1 MKQHK
6 KIIFELDNLNEFPVY
21 NVKILVHK
29 SSSGKHSTYTVSIN
43 EYIDNALDSLN
54 RLRDNMNKEGI
65 SWTVY
70 YIEKENSTEGY
81 KILEV
86 AESKDEK
93 ISERTKFNSMKTQNY
108 HLIRLVEKLDLI
120 IEKSPLQY

>member
-29 SSSGKHSTYTVSIN
+29 SSPGKHSTYTVSIN

-70 YIEKENSTEGY
+70 YIEKENLIEGY

-86 AESKDEK
+86 EESKDKK
-93 ISERTKFNSMKTQNY
+93 ISEKTKFDLMKTQNNQ
-108 HLIRLVEKLDLI
+108 LTQLAEKLDLI
-120 IEKSPLQY
+120 IEKSPF

>member
-6 KIIFELDNLNEFPVY
+6 KIIFELENLNEFPMY

-29 SSSGKHSTYTVSIN
+29 SSSRKHSTYTVSIN
-43 EYIDNALDSLN
+43 EYIDNAFDSLN
-54 RLRDNMNKEGI
+54 RLRDNMNKEGF

-70 YIEKENSTEGY
+70 YIEKDNSIEGY

-86 AESKDEK
+86 AESKEEK
-93 ISERTKFNSMKTQNY
+93 ISEKNKFDLMKTRNNQ
-108 HLIRLVEKLDLI
+108 LLRLAEKLDLI
-120 IEKSPLQY
+120 IEKSPF

>member
-6 KIIFELDNLNEFPVY
+6 KIIFELDNLNEFPIY

-65 SWTVY
+65 SWSVY
-70 YIEKENSTEGY
+70 YIEKDHSIEGY

-93 ISERTKFNSMKTQNY
+93 ISEKNKFDLMKIQNNQ
-108 HLIRLVEKLDLI
+108 LKRLAEKLDLT
-120 IEKSPLQY
+120 IEKSPF

>member
-1 MKQHK
+1 MKLHK
-6 KIIFELDNLNEFPVY
+6 KIIFELDNLNEFPMY

-29 SSSGKHSTYTVSIN
+29 SSSGKHSTYTVSEN
-43 EYIDNALDSLN
+43 EYIDNAFDSLN
-54 RLRDNMNKEGI
+54 RLRDYMNKEGF

-70 YIEKENSTEGY
+70 YIEKKNSIEGY

-93 ISERTKFNSMKTQNY
+93 ISEKNKFDLMKKQNNQ
-108 HLIRLVEKLDLI
+108 LTRLVEQLELK
-120 IEKSPLQY
+120 IEESPF

>member
-1 MKQHK
+1 MKNHK
-6 KIIFELDNLNEFPVY
+6 KIIFEFDNLSEFPVY

-70 YIEKENSTEGY
+70 YIEKENSIEGH

-86 AESKDEK
+86 VESKDEK
-93 ISERTKFNSMKTQNY
+93 ISEKTKFDLMKKQNNQ
-108 HLIRLVEKLDLI
+108 LTGLVEQLELK
-120 IEKSPLQY
+120 IEESPF

>member
-1 MKQHK
+1 MKNHK
-6 KIIFELDNLNEFPVY
+6 KIIFELDNLSEFPVY

-70 YIEKENSTEGY
+70 YIEKENSIEGY

-93 ISERTKFNSMKTQNY
+93 ISEKTKFDLMKKQNNQ
-108 HLIRLVEKLDLI
+108 LTRLVEQLELK
-120 IEKSPLQY
+120 IEESPF

>member
-6 KIIFELDNLNEFPVY
+6 KIIFELDNLNEFPMY

-29 SSSGKHSTYTVSIN
+29 SSSRKHSTYTVSIN
-43 EYIDNALDSLN
+43 EYIDNAFDSLN
-54 RLRDNMNKEGI
+54 RLKENMNKEEF

-70 YIEKENSTEGY
+70 YIEKENSIEGY

-86 AESKDEK
+86 AESKEEK
-93 ISERTKFNSMKTQNY
+93 ISEKNKFDLMKTRNNQ
-108 HLIRLVEKLDLI
+108 LLRLAEKLDLI
-120 IEKSPLQY
+120 IEKSPF

>member
-21 NVKILVHK
+21 NVKILVNK

-70 YIEKENSTEGY
+70 YIEKENLIEGY
-81 KILEV
+81 RILEV
-86 AESKDEK
+86 AESNDKK
-93 ISERTKFNSMKTQNY
+93 ISEKTKFDLMKTQNNQ
-108 HLIRLVEKLDLI
+108 LTRLVEKLDLI
-120 IEKSPLQY
+120 IEKLPLQY

>member
-1 MKQHK
+1 MKNHK
-6 KIIFELDNLNEFPVY
+6 KIIFELDNLSEFPVY

-29 SSSGKHSTYTVSIN
+29 SSSGKHSTYTVSVN

-108 HLIRLVEKLDLI
+108 HLTRLVEKLDLI

>member
-1 MKQHK
+1 MKNHK
-6 KIIFELDNLNEFPVY
+6 KIIFELDNLNEFPMY

-86 AESKDEK
+86 AESKDEE
-93 ISERTKFNSMKTQNY
+93 ISEKTKFNLMKTQNY
-108 HLIRLVEKLDLI
+108 HLTRLVEKLDLI

>member
-1 MKQHK
+1 MKNHK
-6 KIIFELDNLNEFPVY
+6 KIIFELDNLNEFPMY

-70 YIEKENSTEGY
+70 YIEKENSIEGH

-86 AESKDEK
+86 VESKDEK
-93 ISERTKFNSMKTQNY
+93 ISEKTKFDLMKTQNNQ
-108 HLIRLVEKLDLI
+108 LTRLVEQLELK
-120 IEKSPLQY
+120 IEESPF

>member
-6 KIIFELDNLNEFPVY
+6 KIIFELDNLNEFPMY

-29 SSSGKHSTYTVSIN
+29 SSSGKHSTYTVSEN
-43 EYIDNALDSLN
+43 EYIDNAFDSLN
-54 RLRDNMNKEGI
+54 RLRDYMNKEGF

-70 YIEKENSTEGY
+70 YIEKKNSIEGY

-93 ISERTKFNSMKTQNY
+93 ISEKNKFDLMKKQNNQ
-108 HLIRLVEKLDLI
+108 LTRLVEQLELK
-120 IEKSPLQY
+120 IEESPF

>member
-6 KIIFELDNLNEFPVY
+6 KILFELDNLNEFPMY
-21 NVKILVHK
+21 NVKIVLHK

-43 EYIDNALDSLN
+43 EYIDNAFDSLN
-54 RLRDNMNKEGI
+54 RLKENMNKEEF

-70 YIEKENSTEGY
+70 YIEKENSIEGY

-93 ISERTKFNSMKTQNY
+93 ISEKTKFDLMKTKNNQ
-108 HLIRLVEKLDLI
+108 LKRLVEKLDLI
-120 IEKSPLQY
+120 IDKSPF

>member
-1 MKQHK
+1 MKNHK

-29 SSSGKHSTYTVSIN
+29 SSSGKHSTYTVSVN

-70 YIEKENSTEGY
+70 YIEKENSIEGY

-93 ISERTKFNSMKTQNY
+93 ISEKTKFDLMKTQNNQ
-108 HLIRLVEKLDLI
+108 LSRLVEQLELK
-120 IEKSPLQY
+120 IEESPF

>member
-6 KIIFELDNLNEFPVY
+6 KIIFELDNLNEFPMY

-43 EYIDNALDSLN
+43 EYIDNAFDSLN
-54 RLRDNMNKEGI
+54 KLRDNMNKEGFT
-65 SWTVY
+65 WTVY
-70 YIEKENSTEGY
+70 YIEKGNLIEGY

-86 AESKDEK
+86 AESNDKK
-93 ISERTKFNSMKTQNY
+93 ISEKTKFDLMKTQNNQ
-108 HLIRLVEKLDLI
+108 LTQLAEKLDLI
-120 IEKSPLQY
+120 IEKSPF

>member
-1 MKQHK
+1 MKNHK
-6 KIIFELDNLNEFPVY
+6 KIIFELDNLNEFSIY

-70 YIEKENSTEGY
+70 YIEKENSIEGY

-93 ISERTKFNSMKTQNY
+93 ISEKTKFDLMKKQNNQ
-108 HLIRLVEKLDLI
+108 LTRLVEQLELK
-120 IEKSPLQY
+120 IEESPF

>member
-6 KIIFELDNLNEFPVY
+6 KIIFELDNLNEFPMY
-21 NVKILVHK
+21 NVKIVLHK

-43 EYIDNALDSLN
+43 EYIDNAFDSLN
-54 RLRDNMNKEGI
+54 RLRDNMDKEGVG
-65 SWTVY
+65 WTVY
-70 YIEKENSTEGY
+70 YIEKENSIEGY

-93 ISERTKFNSMKTQNY
+93 ITEKTKFDLMKIQNNQ
-108 HLIRLVEKLDLI
+108 LTRLAEKLDLI
-120 IEKSPLQY
+120 IEKSPF

>member
-29 SSSGKHSTYTVSIN
+29 SSSGKHSTYTVSVN
-43 EYIDNALDSLN
+43 ECIDIAFDSLN
-54 RLRDNMNKEGI
+54 KLRNNMNKEGFT
-65 SWTVY
+65 WTVY
-70 YIEKENSTEGY
+70 YIEKENLIEGY

-86 AESKDEK
+86 AESNDKK
-93 ISERTKFNSMKTQNY
+93 ISEKTKFDLMKTQNNQ
-108 HLIRLVEKLDLI
+108 LTQLAEKLDLI
-120 IEKSPLQY
+120 IEKSAF

>member
-29 SSSGKHSTYTVSIN
+29 SSSGEHSTYTVSTN
-43 EYIDNALDSLN
+43 EYIDNAFDSLN
-54 RLRDNMNKEGI
+54 KLRDNMNKEGFT
-65 SWTVY
+65 WTVY
-70 YIEKENSTEGY
+70 YIEKGNLIEGY

-86 AESKDEK
+86 AESNDKK
-93 ISERTKFNSMKTQNY
+93 ISEKTKFDLMKTQNNQ
-108 HLIRLVEKLDLI
+108 LTQLAEKLDLI
-120 IEKSPLQY
+120 IEKSPF

>member
-6 KIIFELDNLNEFPVY
+6 KIIFELDNLNEFPMY

-43 EYIDNALDSLN
+43 EYIDNAFDSLN
-54 RLRDNMNKEGI
+54 RLRDNMDKEGVG
-65 SWTVY
+65 WTVY
-70 YIEKENSTEGY
+70 YIEKENSIEGY

-93 ISERTKFNSMKTQNY
+93 ISEKTKFDLMKTKNNQ
-108 HLIRLVEKLDLI
+108 LKRLSEKLDLI
-120 IEKSPLQY
+120 IEKSSF

>member
-1 MKQHK
+1 MKNHK
-6 KIIFELDNLNEFPVY
+6 KIIFELDNLNELPLY

-29 SSSGKHSTYTVSIN
+29 SSSGKHSTYTVSVN

-70 YIEKENSTEGY
+70 YIEKENSIEGY

-93 ISERTKFNSMKTQNY
+93 ISEKTKFDLMKKQNNQ
-108 HLIRLVEKLDLI
+108 LTRLVEQLELK
-120 IEKSPLQY
+120 IEESPF

>member
-1 MKQHK
+1 M
-6 KIIFELDNLNEFPVY
+6 Y
-21 NVKILVHK
+21 NVKILVDK
-29 SSSGKHSTYTVSIN
+29 SSSGKHSTYTVSVN

-65 SWTVY
+65 SWSVY

-81 KILEV
+81 KIFEV

-108 HLIRLVEKLDLI
+108 HLTRLVEKLDLI

>member
-1 MKQHK
+1 MKNHK
-6 KIIFELDNLNEFPVY
+6 KIIFELDNLNEFPFY

-65 SWTVY
+65 SWSVY
-70 YIEKENSTEGY
+70 YLEKDHSIEGY

-93 ISERTKFNSMKTQNY
+93 ISEKNKFDLMKIQNNQ
-108 HLIRLVEKLDLI
+108 LTRLVEQLELK
-120 IEKSPLQY
+120 IEESPF

>member
-6 KIIFELDNLNEFPVY
+6 KIIFELDNLNEFPMY
-21 NVKILVHK
+21 NVKIILHK

-43 EYIDNALDSLN
+43 EYIDNAFDSLN
-54 RLRDNMNKEGI
+54 RLRDNMNKEGF

-70 YIEKENSTEGY
+70 YIEKDNSIEGY

-86 AESKDEK
+86 AESKEEK
-93 ISERTKFNSMKTQNY
+93 ISEKNKFDLMKTRNNQ
-108 HLIRLVEKLDLI
+108 LLRLAEKLDLI
-120 IEKSPLQY
+120 IEKSPF

>member
-6 KIIFELDNLNEFPVY
+6 KIIFELDNLNEFPMY

-43 EYIDNALDSLN
+43 EYIDNAFDSLN
-54 RLRDNMNKEGI
+54 RLRDNMDKEGVG
-65 SWTVY
+65 WTVY
-70 YIEKENSTEGY
+70 YIEKENSIEGY

-93 ISERTKFNSMKTQNY
+93 ISEKTKFDLMKIQNNQ
-108 HLIRLVEKLDLI
+108 LTRLAEKLDLI
-120 IEKSPLQY
+120 IEKSPF

>member
-1 MKQHK
+1 MKNHK
-6 KIIFELDNLNEFPVY
+6 KIIFELDNLNEFPMY

-43 EYIDNALDSLN
+43 EYIDNAIDSLN

-70 YIEKENSTEGY
+70 YIEKENSIEGY

-86 AESKDEK
+86 VESKDEK

-108 HLIRLVEKLDLI
+108 HLTRLVEKLDLI

>member
-1 MKQHK
+1 MKNHK
-6 KIIFELDNLNEFPVY
+6 KIIFELDNLNEFPMY

-29 SSSGKHSTYTVSIN
+29 ISSGEHSTYTVSIN

-70 YIEKENSTEGY
+70 VFIPKWNDF
-81 KILEV
+81 V
-86 AESKDEK
+86 
-93 ISERTKFNSMKTQNY
+93 
-108 HLIRLVEKLDLI
+108 
-120 IEKSPLQY
+120 

>member
-1 MKQHK
+1 MKNHK
-6 KIIFELDNLNEFPVY
+6 KIIFELDNLNEFSIY

-43 EYIDNALDSLN
+43 EYIDNAIDSLN
-54 RLRDNMNKEGI
+54 KLRDNMNKEGI

-70 YIEKENSTEGY
+70 YIEKENSIEGH

-86 AESKDEK
+86 VESKDEK
-93 ISERTKFNSMKTQNY
+93 ISEKTKFDLMKKQNNQLTQ
-108 HLIRLVEKLDLI
+108 LAEKLDLI
-120 IEKSPLQY
+120 IEKSPF

>member
-29 SSSGKHSTYTVSIN
+29 SSSGKHSTYTVSVN

-70 YIEKENSTEGY
+70 YIEKENSIEGH

-86 AESKDEK
+86 VESKDEK
-93 ISERTKFNSMKTQNY
+93 ISEKTKFDLMKTQNNQ
-108 HLIRLVEKLDLI
+108 LTQLAEKLDLI
-120 IEKSPLQY
+120 IEKSPF